1 MKWHVED
8 SVLQAIAV
16 KGKGTPRLALRLLE
30 SAHRVSRSL
39 GEQDITQD
47 HLQHACDLEQIDELG
62 LGPTEQK
69 YLQIISSGPTR
80 LNVISSTLGLPSRTV
95 SEVTEPYLIR
105 SGLIA
110 KDDQG
115 RRTITAKG
123 QSHLSNKCHIEEQ
136 K

>member
-1 MKWHVED
+1 M
-8 SVLQAIAV
+8 
-16 KGKGTPRLALRLLE
+16 ALRLLE
-30 SAHRVSRSL
+30 SAHRVSRSQ
-39 GEQDITQD
+39 GEKVITHD
-47 HLQHACDLEQIDELG
+47 HLQRACDLEQIDELG

-80 LNVISSTLGLPSRTV
+80 LNVIASTLGLPSRTV

-115 RRTITAKG
+115 RRTLTAKG
-123 QSHLSNKCHIEEQ
+123 QNHLSDQCQIKEQ